1 MKEIIL
7 PQEETFLESF
17 HKELIECSYYAEF
30 CKKFDDLF
38 IKLFNFS
45 FKLRGIV
52 NTRIKN
58 TFLKFDEVFELLWK
72 IEIFPVLLAKSII
85 RFYYYYTL
93 CDDEGLDYENF
104 ISFINI
110 VGIIVVRNGKNYEQ
124 KMNSVLKEKKNQNLN
139 YILGYY
145 QS

>member
-1 MKEIIL
+1 
-7 PQEETFLESF
+7 
-17 HKELIECSYYAEF
+17 
-30 CKKFDDLF
+30 
-38 IKLFNFS
+38 
-45 FKLRGIV
+45 
-52 NTRIKN
+52 
-58 TFLKFDEVFELLWK
+58 VFELLWK

-145 QS
+145 